1 MLADNR
7 VKSQSRVGPQDIA
20 IWVAVGLVVAVVAL
34 INLAVRAGHKM
45 AGTDIDLSGN
55 PFALVIETIS
65 GQVPFPSPQGWI
77 VLGAAVVILTL
88 VAIVVG
94 LVVSRRGAKKSRVD
108 DSARFMGRGKEIE
121 SLSKRAAQSKASR
134 LGVEDFPGVPIG
146 RELAS
151 GRELFGSWEDLHL
164 DIWGPRMGK
173 TTSRAIPA
181 IMSAPGAVLA
191 TSNKRDL
198 VDATIEPRKELGQV
212 WVFDPQ
218 DVAGAQPT
226 WWWNPLSSVTDDVS
240 AIKLAGHFADADTGG
255 EPGIGSHWETTA
267 SDLLA
272 GFFLAASV
280 GHHPITIVWD
290 WVNDPES
297 REAADLLREPFP
309 MMAKQLLGFLHTP
322 DKERGSIFSTARRMA
337 SCLRL
342 EHVRPWITDTD
353 SRPQFAPDE
362 FVLGRNTLYSLS
374 KEGRASASPLVMA
387 LTAAVVAAG
396 ERLAT
401 RSAGGRLATP
411 MVVVLDEAANV
422 CRWKDLPDLYSHYGS
437 RGIILMTILQSWS
450 QGVTVWGETGMKQLW
465 SAANIKVYG
474 GNVGEVSFLD
484 DLSQIIGERERRI
497 TNTSTGRG
505 GRSVSD
511 HVQKERIMDV
521 SDLAA
526 LPRGR
531 AIVISAGNRPA
542 LVRTVPWMEW
552 PFADKVKESLH
563 KNDPQAQATISTL
576 EKNLAS
582 ADQVEVSR
590 G

>member
-7 VKSQSRVGPQDIA
+7 VRSQSRVDPQDIA
-20 IWVAVGLVVAVVAL
+20 IWVAVGLVVVIVAL
-34 INLAVRAGHKM
+34 INLAVRAGHAL
-45 AGTDIDLSGN
+45 AGTGVELSGN
-55 PFALVIETIS
+55 PFALVIEVIS

-77 VLGAAVVILTL
+77 VLAATVLVLVLLAVI
-88 VAIVVG
+88 VG
-94 LVVSRRGAKKSRVD
+94 LVLSRRASKKSRVD
-108 DSARFMGRGKEIE
+108 GSARFMGRGKEIE
-121 SLSKRAAQSKASR
+121 TISKRSAQAKASR

-146 RELAS
+146 REATT
-151 GRELFGSWEDLHL
+151 GQELFGSWEDLHL

-198 VDATIEPRKELGQV
+198 VDATIEPRRTLGDV

-218 DVAGAQPT
+218 NVAGAEPS
-226 WWWNPLSSVTDDVS
+226 WWWNPLSAVTDDVS
-240 AIKLAGHFADADTGG
+240 AIQLAGHFADADTGG

-280 GHHPITIVWD
+280 GNHPITIVWD

-297 REAADLLREPFP
+297 REAADLLRERFP
-309 MMAKQLLGFLHTP
+309 MMSKQLLGFLHTP

-342 EHVRPWITDTD
+342 EHVRPWITDSGT
-353 SRPQFAPDE
+353 RPEFNPDA
-362 FVLGRNTLYSLS
+362 FVQGRNTLYSLS

-401 RSAGGRLATP
+401 RSSGGRLETP

-474 GNVGEVSFLD
+474 GNVGEVNFLD
-484 DLSQIIGERERRI
+484 DLSQIIGERERRV
-497 TNTSTGRG
+497 TSTSTGRG

-511 HVQKERIMDV
+511 HVQRERIMDV
-521 SDLAA
+521 ADLAA

-542 LVRTVPWMEW
+542 LVRTVPWMDW
-552 PFADKVKESLH
+552 PFADKVKDSLRMH
-563 KNDPQAQATISTL
+563 DPQAQTTIMTL
-576 EKNLAS
+576 EMNMAT
-582 ADQVEVSR
+582 AEQAEVNH

>member
-1 MLADNR
+1 MADNR
-7 VKSQSRVGPQDIA
+7 VKTHSRIDPQDIA
-20 IWVAVGLVVAVVAL
+20 IWVAVGLVIAVVAL
-34 INLAVRAGHKM
+34 VNLAVRVGHKF
-45 AGTDIDLSGN
+45 AGSDVELSGN
-55 PFALVIETIS
+55 PFTLVIEVVS
-65 GQVPFPSPQGWI
+65 GQVRFPTPQGWFI
-77 VLGAAVVILTL
+77 LGAATL
-88 VAIVVG
+88 VVVLLALVVG
-94 LVVSRRGAKKSRVD
+94 LLVSRRGAKKARVD
-108 DSARFMGRGKEIE
+108 DSARFMGKGKEID
-121 SLSKRAAQSKASR
+121 SLSRRAAQSKASW
-134 LGVEDFPGVPIG
+134 LGVDDFPGVPIG

-198 VDATIEPRKELGQV
+198 VDTTIEWRKELGDV

-218 DVAGAQPT
+218 DVAGAHPT

-255 EPGIGSHWETTA
+255 EPGIGAHWETTA
-267 SDLLA
+267 ADLLA

-280 GHHPITIVWD
+280 GNHPVTIVWD
-290 WVNDPES
+290 WVNDPDS
-297 REAADLLREPFP
+297 REAADLLRERFP
-309 MMAKQLLGFLHTP
+309 MMSKQLLGFLHTP

-342 EHVRPWITDTD
+342 EHVRLWITGGG
-353 SRPQFAPDE
+353 SRPQFSPDE
-362 FVLGRNTLYSLS
+362 FVMGKNTLYSLS

-387 LTAAVVAAG
+387 LTAAVVEAG
-396 ERLAT
+396 ERQAT
-401 RSAGGRLATP
+401 RSGGGRLVTP
-411 MVVVLDEAANV
+411 MVAVLDEAANV

-474 GNVGEVSFLD
+474 GNVSEVNFLE

-497 TNTSTGRG
+497 TTSSTGRG

-552 PFADKVKESLH
+552 PFADKVKDSLR
-563 KNDPQAQATISTL
+563 KNDPQANAPITTFETNMATAQ
-576 EKNLAS
+576 KNEA
-582 ADQVEVSR
+582 VNH